1 MEDVPTSPQVESR
14 GDQEDDKRVTFIDR
28 AEAGTKLAAELARRE
43 WTDPVVLALPRG
55 GLPVAAEV
63 ADALGAPLD
72 VVVARKI
79 GAPDQPE
86 LAVGAVTADGVYL
99 LDDAT
104 LTALGLRRPDV
115 AGQLNAATA
124 EARRRQ
130 DRFGAADPPPLSGR
144 DVIIVDDGLATGMT
158 ALAAVHTVRE
168 HNPRSVCLA
177 VPVGSA
183 AAVRRLEAAAD
194 AVVCLSQP
202 PRFTAV
208 GQWYHD
214 FRQITDAEV
223 DSLVAR

>member
-1 MEDVPTSPQVESR
+1 M
-14 GDQEDDKRVTFIDR
+14 TFTDR
-28 AEAGTKLAAELARRE
+28 TEAGEKLAAELSRRG
-43 WTDPVVLALPRG
+43 WSDPVVLALPRG
-55 GLPVAAEV
+55 GLPVAAIV
-63 ADALGAPLD
+63 AATLDAPLD

-104 LTALGLRRPDV
+104 LSALGLRRPDV
-115 AGQLNAATA
+115 ADQLTAATA

-130 DRFGAADPPPLSGR
+130 NRFGAADSPPLSDR

-168 HNPRSVCLA
+168 HNPRSICLA
-177 VPVGSA
+177 VPVGSS

-194 AVVCLSQP
+194 TVVCLSQP
-202 PRFTAV
+202 RRFTAV
-208 GQWYHD
+208 GQWYRD
-214 FRQITDAEV
+214 FRQISDAEV
-223 DSLVAR
+223 DSLMAR

>member
-1 MEDVPTSPQVESR
+1 M
-14 GDQEDDKRVTFIDR
+14 TFTDR
-28 AEAGTKLAAELARRE
+28 TEAGEKLAAELSRHA

-63 ADALGAPLD
+63 ATTLDAPLD

-104 LTALGLRRPDV
+104 LSALGLRRPDV
-115 AGQLNAATA
+115 ADQLTAATA

-130 DRFGAADPPPLSGR
+130 NRFGAADPPPLSRR

-158 ALAAVHTVRE
+158 ALAAVHAVRE
-168 HNPRSVCLA
+168 HHPRSICLA

-194 AVVCLSQP
+194 TVVCLSQP
-202 PRFTAV
+202 RRFTAV
-208 GQWYHD
+208 GQWYRD
-214 FRQITDAEV
+214 FRQISDAEV
-223 DSLVAR
+223 DSLMAR

>member
-1 MEDVPTSPQVESR
+1 MEVLPTNARVESPN
-14 GDQEDDKRVTFIDR
+14 DQRDYGEVTFTDR
-28 AEAGTKLAAELARRE
+28 TDAGRKLAAELARRS

-63 ADALGAPLD
+63 AAALDAPLD
-72 VVVARKI
+72 VVVARKV

-115 AGQLNAATA
+115 AQEITAATA

-130 DRFGAADPPPLSGR
+130 DRFGAADPPPLTGR

-158 ALAAVHTVRE
+158 ALAAVHAVRE
-168 HNPRSVCLA
+168 REPRSVCLA
-177 VPVGSA
+177 VPVGSS
-183 AAVRRLEAAAD
+183 AAVRRLEGAAD

-202 PRFTAV
+202 PKFTAV
-208 GQWYHD
+208 GQWYRD

-223 DSLVAR
+223 DSLVTR

>member
-1 MEDVPTSPQVESR
+1 M
-14 GDQEDDKRVTFIDR
+14 TFTDR
-28 AEAGTKLAAELARRE
+28 TEAGEKLAAELSRRE

-55 GLPVAAEV
+55 GLPVAAAV
-63 ADALGAPLD
+63 AARLDAPLD

-104 LTALGLRRPDV
+104 LSALGLRRPDV
-115 AGQLNAATA
+115 ADQLTTATA

-130 DRFGAADPPPLSGR
+130 NRFGAADPPPLADR

-158 ALAAVHTVRE
+158 ALAAVHAVRE
-168 HNPRSVCLA
+168 HNPRSICLA
-177 VPVGSA
+177 VPVGSS

-194 AVVCLSQP
+194 TVVCLSQP
-202 PRFTAV
+202 RRFTAV
-208 GQWYHD
+208 GQWYRD
-214 FRQITDAEV
+214 FRQISDAEV
-223 DSLVAR
+223 DSLVGR

>member
-1 MEDVPTSPQVESR
+1 
-14 GDQEDDKRVTFIDR
+14 VTFIDR
-28 AEAGTKLAAELARRE
+28 TEAGEALAAELSRHR

-63 ADALGAPLD
+63 AAALDAPLD
-72 VVVARKI
+72 VVVASKI

-104 LTALGLRRPDV
+104 LAALGLRRPDISR
-115 AGQLNAATA
+115 QLTDATA

-130 DRFGAADPPPLSGR
+130 DRFGAADPPKLTGR

-158 ALAAVHTVRE
+158 ALAAVHAVRA
-168 HNPRSVCLA
+168 HDPLSVCVA

-183 AAVRRLEAAAD
+183 SAVLRLEAAAD
-194 AVVCLSQP
+194 AVVCLYQP
-202 PRFTAV
+202 RRFSAV

-214 FRQITDAEV
+214 FRQVSDAEV
-223 DSLVAR
+223 DSLVAAQPR